1 MAPIKQFNSTV
12 NTRPWLYLSLSTRCG
27 IASILLFEY
36 MDSIRLPTGSYIIK
50 GNGQWN
56 LIGIQPCLLSRID
69 DGDVTY
75 TQEEATMNII
85 AVK

>member
-1 MAPIKQFNSTV
+1 MD
-12 NTRPWLYLSLSTRCG
+12 G
-27 IASILLFEY
+27 IT
-36 MDSIRLPTGSYIIK
+36 TGSYIIK

>member
-1 MAPIKQFNSTV
+1 MD
-12 NTRPWLYLSLSTRCG
+12 G
-27 IASILLFEY
+27 IT
-36 MDSIRLPTGSYIIK
+36 TGSYIIK

-69 DGDVTY
+69 DGGVTY

>member
-1 MAPIKQFNSTV
+1 MES
-12 NTRPWLYLSLSTRCG
+12 
-27 IASILLFEY
+27 IA
-36 MDSIRLPTGSYIIK
+36 TGSYIIK

-75 TQEEATMNII
+75 THEEATMNIM

>member
-1 MAPIKQFNSTV
+1 MDPIKQFNSTV
-12 NTRPWLYLSLSTRCG
+12 DLRPWLFRDDTL
-27 IASILLFEY
+27 ASILLFEY
-36 MDSIRLPTGSYIIK
+36 MESIATGSYIIK

-75 TQEEATMNII
+75 THEEATMNIM